1 MSKTRLDLLLAARGM
16 VESRN
21 LAQRIIMAG
30 EVRVNGEIVDKPSAQ
45 VLESDL
51 IVIKSQPPFVSRGG
65 FKIEAGLLA
74 FDLNQLNG
82 RVCADVGAS
91 TGGFTDCLLQ
101 HGAKKVYSIDVGTG
115 LLHWKLRNDPRVIVM
130 EKTNARY
137 LTELPEKIEL
147 VTIDASFIS
156 LKTLLPVVK
165 NWLIMNGVIIAL
177 VKPQFEAGRELSARG
192 KGVIRDPQIHLDVLK
207 EIAIFS
213 KKCDFEVKGI
223 IPSPIIGPKGNR
235 EFLIYLSF
243 PRSSEENDE
252 MLLERVIT
260 HNGQLNL

>member
-1 MSKTRLDLLLAARGM
+1 MRKTRLDLLIMAKGM

-30 EVRVNGEIVDKPSAQ
+30 EVRVNGEIVDRPSAQ

-51 IVIKSQPPFVSRGG
+51 IVIKSQPLYVSRGG
-65 FKIEAGLLA
+65 IKIEAGLIA
-74 FDLNQLNG
+74 FGLTQLNG

-147 VTIDASFIS
+147 ATIDASFIS

-165 NWLIMNGVIIAL
+165 NWLMMNGVIIAL

-213 KKCDFEVKGI
+213 KNCSFEVKGI

-235 EFLIYLSF
+235 EFLLYLSY
-243 PRSSEENDE
+243 PQSSDENE
-252 MLLERVIT
+252 KRLLERVIK
-260 HNGQLNL
+260 NNDQLTQ